1 MGERMTAEGKRASTN
16 SENGQEETWAKFAKV
31 DEELP

>member
-1 MGERMTAEGKRASTN
+1 MGERMTEEGKRASTN
-16 SENGQEETWAKFAKV
+16 SENDQEETWAKLAKV